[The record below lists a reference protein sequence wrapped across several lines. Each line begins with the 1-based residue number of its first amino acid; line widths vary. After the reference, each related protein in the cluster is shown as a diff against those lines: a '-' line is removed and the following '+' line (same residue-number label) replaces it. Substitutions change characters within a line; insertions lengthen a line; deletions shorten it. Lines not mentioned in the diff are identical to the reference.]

1 MDALIIRKA
10 RYKDFEDIADL
21 CDQLGYQTES
31 EDIPLRLKQISDLS
45 HHAVFVAEL
54 DDLVIGW
61 IHVYLCPLLVS
72 PLQAQ
77 LGGLVVHSSQRG
89 KGIGTRLLQQAEA
102 WSHSHACQYL
112 TISTNITRTDT
123 HKFYDHLSY
132 QNIKTEHVLRK
143 EI

>member
-1 MDALIIRKA
+1 MDTLTIRKA
-10 RYKDFEDIADL
+10 QYKDFENIADL

-31 EDIPLRLKQISDLS
+31 EDIPLRLKQINNLN

-54 DDLVIGW
+54 DHQVIGW

-77 LGGLVVHSSQRG
+77 LGGLVVQSNQRG
-89 KGIGTRLLQQAEA
+89 KGVGTRLLQQAEA
-102 WSHSHACQYL
+102 WSHSNACQYL
-112 TISTNITRTDT
+112 TILTNITRTDT
-123 HKFYDHLSY
+123 HKFYDHLGY

-143 EI
+143 RI